1 MGMRKPV
8 LAIIGR
14 PNVGKSTL
22 YNRIIRKRDA
32 IVDDQPGVTRDR
44 KYTDAD
50 WSGVNFTLVDTGG
63 YLPDTANLIHQ
74 AVLNQVHQAI
84 SEADVIAFLADV
96 TTGITSIDEEMARI
110 IKHSNKQIIL
120 TVNKVDNEIRE
131 LDLGE
136 FYKLG
141 LGEPIPIS
149 AISGRNVGD
158 FLDKVI
164 ELFPDSKTKFEEPE
178 EPDIK
183 IAVVGKPNVGKSSF
197 VNAILGQDKLIVTD
211 IPGTT
216 RDAIDTL
223 FKYYGHRFLLIDTAG
238 LRKRSRVKEAVEY
251 FSTVRSFSSIQRCD
265 VAVIIVDAQ
274 QRITDQDKKVI
285 EEAVRF
291 KKGIILAVNKWDLI
305 QKDTRTAI
313 EYEREIKDAI
323 PYLKYLPIIFISALT
338 QQRVFKVIEIAR
350 SIFRERERK
359 IKTSELNDFFEPII
373 KSNPPAAVAGKE
385 IKIKYCTQI
394 KTKPPVF
401 AFFCNHPNL
410 IKANYRS
417 FLEHKLR
424 EQFGFFGVPLTIVF
438 RRK

>member
-1 MGMRKPV
+1 MSKPI

-44 KYTDAD
+44 KYTDTD
-50 WSGVNFTLVDTGG
+50 WNGVNFTLIDTGG
-63 YLPDTANLIHQ
+63 YLPDSENLIHQ

-84 SEADVIAFLADV
+84 AEADVIAFLVEV
-96 TTGITSIDEEMARI
+96 TTGITSIDEVIARI
-110 IKHSNKQIIL
+110 LKRSTKQIIL
-120 TVNKVDNEIRE
+120 TVNKVDNESRE
-131 LDLGE
+131 LELGE

-149 AISGRNVGD
+149 AISGRNIGD
-158 FLDKVI
+158 FLDRVI
-164 ELFPDSKTKFEEPE
+164 SLFPDSKGKYEKSEEPE
-178 EPDIK
+178 IK

-238 LRKRSRVKEAVEY
+238 LRKRSRVKEAIEY

-265 VAVIIVDAQ
+265 VAVVIVDAQ
-274 QRITDQDKKVI
+274 DGITDQDKKVI
-285 EEAVRF
+285 EEAIRF

-305 QKDTRTAI
+305 EKDARTAI
-313 EYEREIKDAI
+313 EYERDIKDAI
-323 PYLKYLPIIFISALT
+323 PYLNYLPIIFISALT
-338 QQRVFKVIEIAR
+338 NQRVFKVIEIAS
-350 SIFRERERK
+350 SIFQERGK
-359 IKTSELNDFFEPII
+359 QIKTSELNEFFEPLI
-373 KSNPPAAVAGKE
+373 KGTPPAAVGGKE
-385 IKIKYCTQI
+385 IKIKYITQI
-394 KTKPPVF
+394 KTRPPVF
-401 AFFCNHPNL
+401 AFFCNHPKL

-417 FLEHKLR
+417 FLENKFR
-424 EQFGFFGVPLTIVF
+424 QQFGFFGVPLTFVF

>member
-1 MGMRKPV
+1 MSKPI

-32 IVDDQPGVTRDR
+32 IVDGQPGVTRDR

-50 WSGVNFTLVDTGG
+50 WNGVNFTLIDTGG
-63 YLPDTANLIHQ
+63 YLPDTENLIHQ

-84 SEADVIAFLADV
+84 AEADVIAFLVEV
-96 TTGITSIDEEMARI
+96 TTGITSIDEDIARI
-110 IKHSNKQIIL
+110 LKRSTKQIIL
-120 TVNKVDNEIRE
+120 AVNKVDNESRE
-131 LDLGE
+131 LELGD

-149 AISGRNVGD
+149 AISGRNIGD
-158 FLDKVI
+158 FLDRVI
-164 ELFPDSKTKFEEPE
+164 SLFPDSKGKYEKSEQPE
-178 EPDIK
+178 IK

-265 VAVIIVDAQ
+265 VAVVIVDAKDG
-274 QRITDQDKKVI
+274 ITDQDKKVI

-305 QKDTRTAI
+305 EKDARTAI
-313 EYEREIKDAI
+313 EYERDIKDAI
-323 PYLKYLPIIFISALT
+323 PYLSYLPIIFISALT
-338 QQRVFKVIEIAR
+338 NQRVFKVIEIAS
-350 SIFRERERK
+350 SIFQERGKK
-359 IKTSELNDFFEPII
+359 IKTSELNEFFEPII
-373 KSNPPAAVAGKE
+373 KSTPPAAVGGKE
-385 IKIKYCTQI
+385 IKIKYITQI

-401 AFFCNHPNL
+401 AFFCNHPKL

-417 FLEHKLR
+417 FLENKFR
-424 EQFGFFGVPLTIVF
+424 QQFGFFGVPLTFVF

>member
-1 MGMRKPV
+1 MSKPI

-32 IVDDQPGVTRDR
+32 IVDGQPGVTRDR

-50 WSGVNFTLVDTGG
+50 WNGVNFTLIDTGG
-63 YLPDTANLIHQ
+63 YLPDTENLIHQ

-84 SEADVIAFLADV
+84 AEADVIAFLVEV
-96 TTGITSIDEEMARI
+96 TTGITSIDEDIARI
-110 IKHSNKQIIL
+110 LKRSTKQIIL
-120 TVNKVDNEIRE
+120 AVNKVDNESRE
-131 LDLGE
+131 LELGD

-149 AISGRNVGD
+149 AISGRNIGD
-158 FLDKVI
+158 FLDRVI
-164 ELFPDSKTKFEEPE
+164 SLFPDSKGKYEKSEQPE
-178 EPDIK
+178 IK

-197 VNAILGQDKLIVTD
+197 VNAILGEDKLIVTD

-265 VAVIIVDAQ
+265 VAVVIVDAQ
-274 QRITDQDKKVI
+274 DGITDQDKKVI

-305 QKDTRTAI
+305 EKDARTAI
-313 EYEREIKDAI
+313 EYERDIKDAI
-323 PYLKYLPIIFISALT
+323 PYLSYLPIIFISALT
-338 QQRVFKVIEIAR
+338 NQRVFKVIEIAS
-350 SIFRERERK
+350 SIFQERGKK
-359 IKTSELNDFFEPII
+359 IKTSELNEFFEPII
-373 KSNPPAAVAGKE
+373 KSTPPAAVGGKE
-385 IKIKYCTQI
+385 IKIKYITQI

-401 AFFCNHPNL
+401 AFFCNHPKL

-417 FLEHKLR
+417 FLENKFR
-424 EQFGFFGVPLTIVF
+424 QQFGFFGVPLTFVF